1 MHGLEIRFY
10 DKGEDIVNEMDE
22 SLEVLFV
29 ESGRY
34 EVGYAVNN
42 KRSFQASFGVSTIIG
57 GFQIC
62 YNKRHNFIYRAETNI
77 KCLAIR
83 KQKFNSIL
91 NDFPEFKLWI
101 KQKLFMHYS

>member
-1 MHGLEIRFY
+1 MNGLEIRFY
-10 DKGEDIVNEMDE
+10 DKGDIIINEMDE

-29 ESGRY
+29 EAGRY

-42 KRSFQASFGVSTIIG
+42 KLSFHATFGVSTIIG

-62 YNKRHNFIYRAETNI
+62 FNKRHNFIYRAETNM

-83 KQKFNSIL
+83 KHKFISIL
-91 NDFPEFKLWI
+91 
-101 KQKLFMHYS
+101 

>member
-1 MHGLEIRFY
+1 MNSLEVRFF
-10 DKGEDIVNEMDE
+10 DRNEILINEMDE

-34 EVGYAVNN
+34 DVGYYVNN
-42 KRSFQASFGVSTIIG
+42 KQFFLSTFGVSTIIG

-62 YNKRHNFIYRAETNI
+62 FNKRHNFIYKATTQL

-83 KQKFNSIL
+83 R
-91 NDFPEFKLWI
+91 
-101 KQKLFMHYS
+101 